1 MHRFSNNLFDTYVR
15 SKLLSQTA
23 SLEYACCPVAGT
35 KRGLMFVP
43 ELRGTEI
50 RSSEKLVP
58 KYGYSKIARQLSARI
73 RISSV
78 REASWIQYCRGVK
91 RWKRRTIPVPF
102 PQSPQLFPATYLHWK
117 THWAQVRSS
126 GSL

>member
-78 REASWIQYCRGVK
+78 REAS
-91 RWKRRTIPVPF
+91 
-102 PQSPQLFPATYLHWK
+102 
-117 THWAQVRSS
+117 
-126 GSL
+126 